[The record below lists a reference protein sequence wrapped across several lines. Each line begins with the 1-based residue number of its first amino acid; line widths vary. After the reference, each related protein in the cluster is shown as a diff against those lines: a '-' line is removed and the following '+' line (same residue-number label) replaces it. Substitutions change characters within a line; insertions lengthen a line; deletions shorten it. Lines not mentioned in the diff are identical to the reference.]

1 MKSALKTAF
10 DFLAIFF
17 GVWLRVTASGSA
29 VRVGGAPKKLDGLNA
44 RGHAA
49 PFSLRP
55 PMFGRLRGR
64 RNQVE
69 RLAEHAVAKW
79 NTIWRMSPYREFTTR
94 LKLLIGKNPH
104 LITTTLGNI
113 FSMRSHR

>member
-1 MKSALKTAF
+1 MRLKGSQVNTTYS
-10 DFLAIFF
+10 I
-17 GVWLRVTASGSA
+17 ASDEM
-29 VRVGGAPKKLDGLNA
+29 LID
-44 RGHAA
+44 
-49 PFSLRP
+49 
-55 PMFGRLRGR
+55 
-64 RNQVE
+64 VE